1 MLRGVVFC
9 LFFFFWVF
17 YTCEGLFPTIYFWY
31 YFWCL
36 NELHFDVSTGLDSV
50 LFHFRLKRVDC
61 SHLQQEL
68 YQALH
73 GSPRPEHI
81 AIFGNADP
89 AQKGEWTRI
98 LSRNYSVSVR
108 KEIHILTKAY
118 FPPLFIK
125 IKTRPVSIVGLVV
138 TEER

>member
-1 MLRGVVFC
+1 MV
-9 LFFFFWVF
+9 
-17 YTCEGLFPTIYFWY
+17 
-31 YFWCL
+31 
-36 NELHFDVSTGLDSV
+36 
-50 LFHFRLKRVDC
+50 FHFRLKRVDC